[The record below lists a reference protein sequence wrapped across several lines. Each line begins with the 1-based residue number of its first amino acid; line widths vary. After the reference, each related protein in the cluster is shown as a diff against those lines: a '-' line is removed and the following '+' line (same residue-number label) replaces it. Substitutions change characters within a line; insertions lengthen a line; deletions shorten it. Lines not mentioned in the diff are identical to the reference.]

1 MSAATTCK
9 SRLSGKKKETE
20 SKKEGPYRQANSG
33 TGQEG
38 TIQNIGEFPD
48 NVK

>member
-1 MSAATTCK
+1 LPRTVPI
-9 SRLSGKKKETE
+9 GE
-20 SKKEGPYRQANSG
+20 KEGPYRQANSG

-38 TIQNIGEFPD
+38 TIQNIRQISI